1 MEITWY
7 GHACF
12 RIKDR
17 TSTVLTDP
25 YDKSLGLTLNRP
37 RTDIVTISHD
47 HPHHSALQAV
57 KPDFKVVDG
66 PGEYEIGGTFVTG
79 VQLYPSNNTSPLAKN
94 NVYVIYMENLA
105 VCHLGD
111 ISHIPSQSQVE
122 GLGNIDI
129 LMVPVGGHNALN
141 AAQAA
146 EVISLIEPYIVIP
159 MHYSLPQLTIT
170 LDPVSKFLKEMGI
183 AKLDPVGSLKIT
195 KSSLPEE
202 TQIVVLEP
210 KF

>member
-1 MEITWY
+1 
-7 GHACF
+7 
-12 RIKDR
+12 
-17 TSTVLTDP
+17 
-25 YDKSLGLTLNRP
+25 
-37 RTDIVTISHD
+37 
-47 HPHHSALQAV
+47 
-57 KPDFKVVDG
+57 
-66 PGEYEIGGTFVTG
+66 
-79 VQLYPSNNTSPLAKN
+79 SNNTSPLAKN

-210 KF
+210 KS